1 MTIGKKIKKLRKESG
16 YKQKEL
22 AEKLG
27 VAVNSI
33 SHWETDTFEPS
44 ILNCISLADIFG
56 VTLDE
61 LCCRGDYDVKS
72 T

>member
-1 MTIGKKIKKLRKESG
+1 MTIGKKIKKLRKECG

-22 AEKLG
+22 SQMLG
-27 VAVNSI
+27 VTVNSI
-33 SHWETDTFEPS
+33 SHWETDAFEPT

-61 LCCRGDYDVKS
+61 LCCRGDYNVKP